1 MKRYSVTY
9 FLGQSIKGLWRNGVM
24 SVASIMVLMSCLV
37 VMGSFSLLVY
47 NINVN
52 LEKMSTLNEIVVYAD
67 TKLSEIT
74 DEERVVASDTP
85 YTGDIVSMI
94 SETAGQVE
102 ALDDFTDLEQAY
114 ITAGNL
120 RASMSMLKTAVEASG
135 DASLN
140 ADYAVLEASFETV
153 YHRVATIKNLQA
165 RIKSLNNVSSAIFTS
180 KAAGLEE
187 MKEHFSDYPELF
199 DKLRKNPLTEKFTI
213 TYEDNSS
220 VATLQFNL
228 ENLDPVLY
236 KVNCRSDVAAAIE
249 QIKNGVILVFSW
261 FLVILFVV
269 SIFVI
274 INTIKLAVF
283 SRRQE
288 ISIMRYVG
296 ATNTFI
302 VLPFIFE
309 GILIGLIAGGLAY
322 FVQMY
327 TFGYAY
333 ELLLSNFQMVT
344 IVPFEQVKNVI
355 ACGFLSLGVV
365 TGILGS
371 SVSLHRYLKA

>member
-74 DEERVVASDTP
+74 DEERVVASDTL
-85 YTGDIVSMI
+85 YTGDIASMI

-153 YHRVATIKNLQA
+153 YHRVVTIKNLQA